1 MLRPTDED
9 YLKRTGLEY
18 EVTLE
23 AGLISLVIKAWP
35 LPEGYEPREV
45 DLLIRLPPGFPDV
58 QPDMYWCDPP
68 VRLARTGVYP
78 QAADQF
84 QGFLGRNWQRF
95 SRHLPPGAW
104 HPGRDSLES
113 YITLIRGELARTA

>member
-1 MLRPTDED
+1 MLRPTDEE
-9 YLKRTGLEY
+9 YLERTGLEY
-18 EVTLE
+18 EVAPE
-23 AGLISLVIKAWP
+23 AGLISLVIRAWP

-45 DLLIRLPPGFPDV
+45 DLLIRLPAGFPDV

-68 VRLARTGVYP
+68 VRLTRTGVYP

-84 QGFLGRNWQRF
+84 EQHVGRNWQRF